1 MSAAGAIGASVTNP
15 SPLAATMLEEL
26 QKAYAPYPAIVSA
39 EAIKRG
45 EALVE
50 RWAAKQ
56 DALERLE
63 AVLWMWLDGKRVRA
77 NGKRPDEYRRGEA
90 DAYALAMHEVT
101 RAFKALRDGRVSDSL
116 SVQKRKAVQGGGR
129 PMDVYESTRDG
140 RVSEALPKG
149 VTGPAG
155 DSTTSVL
162 MEPHAARPSGDQKN
176 CDHDWEDKSVMRDV
190 CRKCGKEEMA

>member
-50 RWAAKQ
+50 RWAAER
-56 DALERLE
+56 DALEQ
-63 AVLWMWLDGKRVRA
+63 
-77 NGKRPDEYRRGEA
+77 
-90 DAYALAMHEVT
+90 
-101 RAFKALRDGRVSDSL
+101 KALMIQDERDEL
-116 SVQKRKAVQGGGR
+116 LAL
-129 PMDVYESTRDG
+129 RDG

>member
-26 QKAYAPYPAIVSA
+26 Q
-39 EAIKRG
+39 EALRVDPRQANVD
-45 EALVE
+45 ALVE
-50 RWAAKQ
+50 RWAAEK
-56 DALERLE
+56 DALEQ
-63 AVLWMWLDGKRVRA
+63 
-77 NGKRPDEYRRGEA
+77 
-90 DAYALAMHEVT
+90 
-101 RAFKALRDGRVSDSL
+101 KALMIQDERDEL
-116 SVQKRKAVQGGGR
+116 LAL
-129 PMDVYESTRDG
+129 RDG

-149 VTGPAG
+149 VTAPSG
-155 DSTTSVL
+155 DSTSGVL